1 MQPSD
6 DLLNSAAAIRNNKAP
21 TLMEQGQASD
31 ALLDNL
37 SSERK
42 RRTDLVLDTVTKVNP
57 DKAAEANKLS
67 QQFGLDVPTVQKNQ
81 DEIARM
87 ARIKEAQ
94 ALMQASPILARQM
107 TDPKFAAI
115 AQDDLDNMREIERT
129 FTGTLGDIGVTV
141 AKGVVGLP
149 QAIVGLA
156 DIPTFG
162 YAGKGVEAA
171 GVRFDETQ
179 KILDSFYSPA
189 QQRANKAVQQA
200 DGFFGTLGAALE
212 NPSVIG
218 TTVVE
223 SLPQMLGGAGVAR
236 GLLQYGGKAVAA
248 GVAGPA
254 LPGLLSRTL
263 GSSAPLAAGALGEG
277 TIAAGAAAE
286 QVRAQNKD
294 GLLSPKQVATSIAT
308 GAGTAGFSLLG
319 GKIAQKLGVNDLD
332 TALASGQISRDQVE
346 KGLARQLAEAGVTE
360 GVLEELP
367 QSAQEQ
373 IWMNIATDRPVFEG
387 VGEAAAM
394 GMLAGAATGGGFQGV
409 QYMANK
415 RMQSAQRA
423 DQDFAAFQQLDQ
435 LAAANKVRQRDVD
448 TFEKFVAQSTEDG
461 PVQDVFINAQTLQQ
475 SGVAEALAEVS
486 PAVRE
491 QLAAALAIGGDI
503 RIPVAEYTARIAG
516 TEYNQSLLEHLKTDP
531 NGFSYSEAQEFMQNQ
546 SAELQAEVER
556 MLAAKQVDDTFK
568 ASQDRVKQ
576 RVLGELNALGRFGA
590 DKNELDATL
599 IAARSAVR
607 AAQLGM
613 TPEAFFEKQV
623 LRVVAE
629 RMDGEQ
635 LEQGGAAV
643 NTPEFQNWFGD
654 SKVVDANGKPL
665 VVYHGT
671 ARDFTEFTLGVG
683 GKGGRADTRGVVFF
697 TNSPTQAEFFGKM
710 ESRRS
715 GEGERLLPVFLSMK
729 NPLVH
734 DFKGA
739 EKDGDVS
746 AGIIEKAKADGHDG
760 VVFKNVRDAMD
771 APPADVYA
779 VFNPT
784 QIKSA
789 TGNRGTFDPNDAN
802 ILNQST
808 ADRDLIVTHNLTAA
822 NLLHAVKMGGIPVP
836 SLAVTKKDTP
846 LTGFGEITLI
856 GDKNLADPKGYA
868 GAKVFGADI
877 YSPRYPSVTYEFTPS
892 MKKGAEAKLK
902 NGMVATDSRYIEWGE
917 VEREGARELERNAA
931 FMWTF
936 LADRGIEPSVVRTEV
951 KPLPTELAA
960 FANDTRMKH
969 ELIADPAFVDAAWE
983 AYTNMLAQAYGGD
996 RAAAEVEVKADRA
1009 RAEERGRSQ
1018 IVSSYGDQVISYR
1031 RDLRDSGKVDSMATR
1046 NALQNQVRDAGLTN
1060 ELETAAKSFIQ
1071 DLAPNERIFQGFT
1084 NSGNRKY
1091 IPHTLENVVKI
1102 LKKELRGGES
1112 FNYGVGSLRAKFTP
1126 QFKSVEQIRKA
1137 KDRLVSAEDF
1147 DKIKDEIN
1155 TEFTNM
1161 ADAMNIKTDTLTA
1174 IMEDAATMGVAKAA
1188 AQYDVNVDGDR
1199 SVRIAEFMTRLRE
1212 LPTAYFEAK
1221 VLRDVSLA
1229 EFKGAVV
1236 PDNIDPK
1243 ALAELRKNVEDIR
1256 TYKAG
1261 DETDRAT
1268 KLGEFENLFFQSRI
1282 RQPGP
1287 RGSFSPSN
1295 NTITLLRAADL
1306 STFLHESGHYFFE
1319 SDITLAAELVAANS
1333 AFGDGT
1339 MTEGEQQIVNDVHA
1353 LFTWHGLQGNIEE
1366 QLRTWYTM
1374 DFEEKRVMHE
1384 RTAESFE
1391 VYLFEG
1397 RAPSIELQPYFQR
1410 FRAWLISV
1418 YRSIKDYVAAN
1429 PEAGTLNAEI
1439 RAVFDR
1445 MIATTEQIALAE
1457 QARSMMPLFE
1467 TAEQAG
1473 MTVQEFAAY
1482 QALGMEATQDAI
1494 EEVQARTLRDLAW
1507 TRNAR
1512 GREIKKLQKRADALR
1527 REVQMD
1533 VRREVLSLPV
1543 YRAWQFLTGKGTPN
1557 AYSTIRTVDG
1567 QAEAKPAPAYIGV
1580 DGTPFAE
1587 GGQPFKTERAAK
1599 EARKLQANT
1608 RVVKVEGGFALVE
1621 KSEAQLEAEAN
1632 AAKRLAIGTTSA
1644 KGMPEAAHEFLA
1656 SKGGLSPATRSE
1668 LGIDGNVR
1676 VGSRWLFAGKGKGLS
1691 IEQASMLLKE
1701 YGYTDTEDN
1710 NAALDLIRRSV
1721 TNPQYTA
1728 EGWERIAEI
1737 EREAAIDDEMPGL
1750 GLDIEATEVGKL
1762 DTPSLKGLGLP
1773 DEVVAALI
1781 ERKMVDA
1788 DGIHPDV
1795 VADAFGFTS
1804 GDEMARALA
1813 EATPPAEEIEALT
1826 DARMMESYGE
1836 LATPEAIERAADM
1849 AIHNDARARFV
1860 ATEAN
1865 ALAKATGQRKIM
1877 AAAAREFANTLIARL
1892 KLRDIKP
1899 GQYANAEARAAKAA
1913 EKASRS
1919 GDLPTA
1925 AAEKRNQLVQNYA
1938 AKAAYNAQDEVDK
1951 GLRYLRKFDSDGV
1964 RKSIDAE
1971 YADQIE
1977 ALLERFDLR
1986 TGQSL
1991 KAIDKRT
1998 ALAAWV
2004 ESQRE
2009 QGLEPDI
2016 PADLLNEAYR
2026 TSYKNLTVEEFRGLV
2041 DSVKQIE
2048 HLGRL
2053 KNRLLTAADNR
2064 AFDAVKEEIVASIEA
2079 NSRGRT
2085 SDARTPTTNLGRWAQ
2100 TMKNFYASHIK
2111 AATWAR
2117 VMDGGQD
2124 GGPMWEYFI
2133 RSANER
2139 GNMETQKRAD
2149 ATVALTKIMAPVF
2162 KQGKMGG
2169 SGKFFPSIGRSLN
2182 REARIAIALNTG
2194 NAGNVQRLLG
2204 GEGWTV
2210 QQIAP
2215 VLQSLSAAEWRA
2227 VQSIWDHFESYRP
2240 EIGAKERRVYGKEP
2254 DWVDP
2259 QPFTVTTADG
2269 EQITLRG
2276 GYYPIK
2282 YDPAASQRAEEFAD
2296 AEDAKRQMQG
2306 AFTSA
2311 TTRRSFTKSRAEE
2324 VSGRPLLYTLAGM
2337 YSGVND
2343 VIHDLAWHEWLIDAN
2358 RLLRS
2363 QRIDQAIRTTYGPE
2377 VKQQF
2382 KSWVNDVAEGE
2393 KGAQNA
2399 AEAALGRLRQGVSA
2413 AGLGFNVMSA
2423 AIQITGFN
2431 QSIVR
2436 VGAKWIGRGIA
2447 QYVGSPI
2454 AKSREVVGKS
2464 TFMADR
2470 SRTQFR
2476 ELNELRNQVQGQTA
2490 AMRAITLGAYFLMM
2504 RVQRMVDTPTWLGAY
2519 EKAIAD
2525 GNDENRAIALADQA
2539 VIESQG
2545 SGMVKDLSRV
2555 ERGAP
2560 ALKLF
2565 TVYYSYMN
2573 TVFNMA
2579 VAQTMT
2585 TKSKAKLAADYLM
2598 LFTVPAVLG
2607 KVLKDA
2613 LTPGGD
2619 DDDEDLEGLARSL
2632 AAEQLS
2638 YLMGTMVV
2646 VREFSEAA
2654 KIITGA
2660 EGARDYQG
2668 PAGVR
2673 VVGDTLKFITQAQQ
2687 GEFDDAFRKASINL
2701 IGGLTGLPAAQINRS
2716 ITGINAY
2723 LDGET
2728 DNPAA
2733 VLFGYQQ

>member
-149 QAIVGLA
+149 QAFVGLA

-218 TTVVE
+218 KTVVE

-286 QVRAQNKD
+286 QIRAQNKD
-294 GLLSPKQVATSIAT
+294 GLLSPKQVAASIGI
-308 GAGTAGFSLLG
+308 GAGTGFFSLLG
-319 GKIAQKLGVNDLD
+319 GKLAQKLGVGDID

-491 QLAAALAIGGDI
+491 QLAAALATGGDI

-531 NGFSYSEAQEFMQNQ
+531 NGFSYAEAQEFMQNQ

-635 LEQGGAAV
+635 LEQVAAYDQGDVQVTDQTDEITGLPLNSDGTVTLYHHTSAERAEAIKTSGALRSAGEPSVYLTTRETTDTWYGDTVVKVRIDPAKLEIDDEFPDGRVDYRVDVGRPGGALR
-643 NTPEFQNWFGD
+643 
-654 SKVVDANGKPL
+654 DAQFNQF
-665 VVYHGT
+665 
-671 ARDFTEFTLGVG
+671 AG
-683 GKGGRADTRGVVFF
+683 GQSRTADTHALATAQQRLDAGED
-697 TNSPTQAEFFGKM
+697 AETVRKDTGW
-710 ESRRS
+710 
-715 GEGERLLPVFLSMK
+715 
-729 NPLVH
+729 
-734 DFKGA
+734 FKGA
-739 EKDGDVS
+739 DGKWRYEISDKDAQLKPAMLQSLAGGGWPAFRARSVSYRKEDDGTYTLQIVPVDVQKTKDIAEIKGVRPQALASFLPNKLPLMVERGAGVEDFIGDFQEAKMIKAEFDFDGFNAIPLDEVLDHPALFAAYPELKGMLVQVDSKYGNGAAFVEREMDDGSVVKFIGLGSDTARNPERALS
-746 AGIIEKAKADGHDG
+746 ALLHEIQHGIQNIEGFAGGGSVEQFAGKQGAALPLDVVRSALDVQEFADKNGISIDDLQAKPPRFLRNIDAAAWTLA
-760 VVFKNVRDAMD
+760 KVRD
-771 APPADVYA
+771 
-779 VFNPT
+779 
-784 QIKSA
+784 QKSLM
-789 TGNRGTFDPNDAN
+789 R
-802 ILNQST
+802 
-808 ADRDLIVTHNLTAA
+808 
-822 NLLHAVKMGGIPVP
+822 
-836 SLAVTKKDTP
+836 
-846 LTGFGEITLI
+846 E
-856 GDKNLADPKGYA
+856 
-868 GAKVFGADI
+868 
-877 YSPRYPSVTYEFTPS
+877 YEFSKQANDP
-892 MKKGAEAKLK
+892 
-902 NGMVATDSRYIEWGE
+902 VDSYRRLAGE
-917 VEREGARELERNAA
+917 VEARNVQTRQGMTEDER
-931 FMWTF
+931 
-936 LADRGIEPSVVRTEV
+936 LATPPSAT
-951 KPLPTELAA
+951 
-960 FANDTRMKH
+960 
-969 ELIADPAFVDAAWE
+969 ADVPDSDV
-983 AYTNMLAQAYGGD
+983 
-996 RAAAEVEVKADRA
+996 
-1009 RAEERGRSQ
+1009 
-1018 IVSSYGDQVISYR
+1018 IVMFN
-1031 RDLRDSGKVDSMATR
+1031 GKVADS
-1046 NALQNQVRDAGLTN
+1046 
-1060 ELETAAKSFIQ
+1060 
-1071 DLAPNERIFQGFT
+1071 APT
-1084 NSGNRKY
+1084 PANSLN
-1091 IPHTLENVVKI
+1091 
-1102 LKKELRGGES
+1102 
-1112 FNYGVGSLRAKFTP
+1112 
-1126 QFKSVEQIRKA
+1126 
-1137 KDRLVSAEDF
+1137 
-1147 DKIKDEIN
+1147 
-1155 TEFTNM
+1155 
-1161 ADAMNIKTDTLTA
+1161 
-1174 IMEDAATMGVAKAA
+1174 
-1188 AQYDVNVDGDR
+1188 
-1199 SVRIAEFMTRLRE
+1199 
-1212 LPTAYFEAK
+1212 
-1221 VLRDVSLA
+1221 
-1229 EFKGAVV
+1229 
-1236 PDNIDPK
+1236 
-1243 ALAELRKNVEDIR
+1243 
-1256 TYKAG
+1256 
-1261 DETDRAT
+1261 
-1268 KLGEFENLFFQSRI
+1268 QSRI

-1397 RAPSIELQPYFQR
+1397 KAPSIELQPYFQR

-1668 LGIDGNVR
+1668 LSIDGNVR

-1737 EREAAIDDEMPGL
+1737 EREATIDEEMPGL
-1750 GLDIEATEVGKL
+1750 GLDIEVTEVGKL

-1919 GDLPTA
+1919 GDLATA

-1964 RKSIDAE
+1964 RKSIDPE

-2149 ATVALTKIMAPVF
+2149 ATAALTKIMAPVF

-2476 ELNELRNQVQGQTA
+2476 ELNELRNRVQGQTA
-2490 AMRAITLGAYFLMM
+2490 TMRAITLGTYFLMM

-2598 LFTVPAVLG
+2598 LFTVPAVMG
-2607 KVLKDA
+2607 KMLKDA

>member
-87 ARIKEAQ
+87 ARIREAQ

-149 QAIVGLA
+149 QAFVGLA

-162 YAGKGVEAA
+162 YAGKGFEAA

-263 GSSAPLAAGALGEG
+263 GSSAPLTAGAIGEG

-373 IWMNIATDRPVFEG
+373 IWMNIATDRPVFDG

-394 GMLAGAATGGGFQGV
+394 GLLAGAATGGGFQGV

-531 NGFSYSEAQEFMQNQ
+531 NGFSYAEAQEFMQNQ

-635 LEQGGAAV
+635 LEQGGAAID
-643 NTPEFQNWFGD
+643 TPEFQNWFGD
-654 SKVVDANGKPL
+654 SKVKDADGKPL
-665 VVYHGT
+665 VVYRGGPAT
-671 ARDFTEFTLGVG
+671 DWETGKDITEFRSKNGPWAGFFSSDPKVGSRFAEAFGSGVVTPAYVNISKPLEIDAQGRKARDFQIDASVIG
-683 GKGGRADTRGVVFF
+683 GTDSPIREQLLSGQYDGLILRNTAD
-697 TNSPTQAEFFGKM
+697 E
-710 ESRRS
+710 
-715 GEGERLLPVFLSMK
+715 
-729 NPLVH
+729 
-734 DFKGA
+734 
-739 EKDGDVS
+739 GDVFVPLRP
-746 AGIIEKAKADGHDG
+746 E
-760 VVFKNVRDAMD
+760 
-771 APPADVYA
+771 
-779 VFNPT
+779 

-789 TGNRGTFDPNDAN
+789 TGNRGTFDLNDAN

-808 ADRDLIVTHNLTAA
+808 TDAFDQTQTEGFKRWSNDAPLVTSEAADTYQFKTGEKVVVEAFHGTKRPDRVGTKFLKKRATSGPMAYHTSSPLLASSYATGKQDTSLSDEDQSYETWFKYKPKGQRTPVNIVQAW
-822 NLLHAVKMGGIPVP
+822 NLLDAE
-836 SLAVTKKDTP
+836 TK
-846 LTGFGEITLI
+846 
-856 GDKNLADPKGYA
+856 
-868 GAKVFGADI
+868 AKI
-877 YSPRYPSVTYEFTPS
+877 
-892 MKKGAEAKLK
+892 
-902 NGMVATDSRYIEWGE
+902 
-917 VEREGARELERNAA
+917 
-931 FMWTF
+931 
-936 LADRGIEPSVVRTEV
+936 
-951 KPLPTELAA
+951 
-960 FANDTRMKH
+960 
-969 ELIADPAFVDAAWE
+969 
-983 AYTNMLAQAYGGD
+983 
-996 RAAAEVEVKADRA
+996 AAAAPTLRMNDDLDA
-1009 RAEERGRSQ
+1009 
-1018 IVSSYGDQVISYR
+1018 VISEDGNTGGNGSY
-1031 RDLRDSGKVDSMATR
+1031 DYNLSQTR
-1046 NALQNQVRDAGLTN
+1046 TAYNRQGNPLKALVEDWL
-1060 ELETAAKSFIQ
+1060 
-1071 DLAPNERIFQGFT
+1071 
-1084 NSGNRKY
+1084 NSGNLFNEEEMFMDVLRMAGMPMSDVTYDSPTAEYPFVYKNFIAMQKPLVTSEIPQDVVDALNAAAKTDRSRAKGAGADMWDKNTRTLKSWVEAFNEADNKYVWTSIPDKVTDVFRSLGYDGIVDWSGKSGGTEFPVY
-1091 IPHTLENVVKI
+1091 IPFEETQVKSALGNKGKFDPSKNDI
-1102 LKKELRGGES
+1102 L
-1112 FNYGVGSLRAKFTP
+1112 N
-1126 QFKSVEQIRKA
+1126 
-1137 KDRLVSAEDF
+1137 
-1147 DKIKDEIN
+1147 
-1155 TEFTNM
+1155 
-1161 ADAMNIKTDTLTA
+1161 
-1174 IMEDAATMGVAKAA
+1174 
-1188 AQYDVNVDGDR
+1188 
-1199 SVRIAEFMTRLRE
+1199 
-1212 LPTAYFEAK
+1212 
-1221 VLRDVSLA
+1221 
-1229 EFKGAVV
+1229 
-1236 PDNIDPK
+1236 
-1243 ALAELRKNVEDIR
+1243 
-1256 TYKAG
+1256 
-1261 DETDRAT
+1261 
-1268 KLGEFENLFFQSRI
+1268 QSRI

-1397 RAPSIELQPYFQR
+1397 KAPSIELQPYFQR

-1557 AYSTIRTVDG
+1557 PYSTVRTVDG

-1668 LGIDGNVR
+1668 LSIDGNVR

-1925 AAEKRNQLVQNYA
+1925 AAEKRNQLINIYA

-1964 RKSIDAE
+1964 RKSIDPD

-2064 AFDAVKEEIVASIEA
+2064 AFEAVKEEIVASIEA

-2117 VMDGGQD
+2117 VMDGGKD

-2149 ATVALTKIMAPVF
+2149 ATAALTKIMAPVF

-2259 QPFTVTTADG
+2259 QPFTVATADG

-2276 GYYPIK
+2276 GYYPIA

-2311 TTRRSFTKSRAEE
+2311 TTRRSYTKPRAEE

-2598 LFTVPAVLG
+2598 LFTVPAVMG
-2607 KVLKDA
+2607 KMLKDA